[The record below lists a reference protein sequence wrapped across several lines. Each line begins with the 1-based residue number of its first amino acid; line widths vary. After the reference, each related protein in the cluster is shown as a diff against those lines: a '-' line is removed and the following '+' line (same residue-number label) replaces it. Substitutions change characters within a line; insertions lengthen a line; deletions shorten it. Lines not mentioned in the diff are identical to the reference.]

1 MTTAVRGRT
10 SRSSIFQREV
20 RRKRPI
26 RWAISAFSIY
36 VADWLVSG
44 IRVENDGWWLYAVM
58 AVILGLV
65 NAFIRPI
72 LELLTCPLIILT
84 LGLFTL
90 VINGLSL
97 WAAAGLA
104 NVFGVGFFVDGFWS
118 AFFGA
123 LIISIVSVLLNT
135 FVKDQDKEK

>member
-1 MTTAVRGRT
+1 M
-10 SRSSIFQREV
+10 
-20 RRKRPI
+20 KLLI

-72 LELLTCPLIILT
+72 LKLLTCPLIILT